1 MPLLTPDV
9 TEEDIHFPLG
19 QREFKYLLQMVSLGK
34 NRISSTIFSEIL
46 KQSAEAFESLPN
58 ITDIRLKENE
68 SVNVCGDL
76 HGNLPAL
83 LQIFDQNGLPSRKN
97 CFIFNGDFVDRGYKS
112 VEVLTLILA
121 AFLVYPKHVI
131 VNRGNHEDTVVN
143 QQFGFKKELSWKYPA
158 STQKIRSTRTHPAN
172 DGGSLIQL
180 CSNVFRQMPVA
191 CIVNEIIFVCHGGI
205 FPSTDLER
213 LQNMDRSKFTS
224 VLSPC
229 LDGPNAVNPHDW
241 QQMLNLLWS
250 DPQLKPGSRLNS
262 YRGGGSYFGPDVT
275 EAFLQRSGFK
285 LIIRSHECFPEG
297 WQLTHSAQVLTVFS
311 SFDYFGHATNEGV
324 FMRLSLISSKSLHS
338 MKSPA
343 GVILCM
349 KPLQVNRPDV
359 SGQSSAYN
367 NNMRNKVSASVMAK
381 HTRSII
387 IPQLVLL
394 HRCQAKAKLNQYAEV
409 RDEMNAAFL
418 KLWRHLQPREQELM
432 SAFKAMDEHN
442 TGMINIGD
450 WCHVLT
456 TSTHLHLPWRCLRT
470 YLVTKSTGDPTK
482 VLYRSMFN
490 GPCVYHPSL
499 KDHPHLAEELFVNR
513 ETLLAVQQLTKDISS
528 MDLISVQ
535 ALLESLPVT
544 SKMEKLKKLLGGLI
558 DLLPESTLRRFD
570 LLKFL
575 EEFQFVEI
583 RQR

>member
-9 TEEDIHFPLG
+9 TEEDIQFPLG

-34 NRISSTIFSEIL
+34 PFGTLAFQNRISSTIFSEIL

-58 ITDIRLKENE
+58 ITDLRLKENE

-83 LQIFDQNGLPSRKN
+83 LQIFDQVNWNMFVLPIFLTLLQNGLPSRKN

-143 QQFGFKKELSWKYPA
+143 QQFGFKKELCWKYPA
-158 STQKIRSTRTHPAN
+158 STQKSVLHN
-172 DGGSLIQL
+172 NEGSLVQL
-180 CSNVFRQMPVA
+180 CSNVFRRMPVA

-275 EAFLQRSGFK
+275 EAFLQRYGFK

-338 MKSPA
+338 VKSPA

-349 KPLQVNRPDV
+349 KPFQVNRLDA
-359 SGQSSAYN
+359 SGQSSAYSN
-367 NNMRNKVSASVMAK
+367 NNMRNKVFASVLTK
-381 HTRSII
+381 HIRSII

-394 HRCQAKAKLNQYAEV
+394 HRCQAKAKLNQYAELV
-409 RDEMNAAFL
+409 NL
-418 KLWRHLQPREQELM
+418 
-432 SAFKAMDEHN
+432 
-442 TGMINIGD
+442 
-450 WCHVLT
+450 LT
-456 TSTHLHLPWRCLRT
+456 T
-470 YLVTKSTGDPTK
+470 
-482 VLYRSMFN
+482 
-490 GPCVYHPSL
+490 
-499 KDHPHLAEELFVNR
+499 
-513 ETLLAVQQLTKDISS
+513 DIS
-528 MDLISVQ
+528 L
-535 ALLESLPVT
+535 
-544 SKMEKLKKLLGGLI
+544 
-558 DLLPESTLRRFD
+558 
-570 LLKFL
+570 
-575 EEFQFVEI
+575 
-583 RQR
+583 